1 MSQIAQQRQS
11 STTPSRW
18 HRGSESDPISRM
30 QDLLDRTFGDFGTPN
45 GMFAQDGW
53 SLPVDIEEQD
63 DAYVI
68 EAEMPGVKREDVQ
81 IEQIGNELA
90 ISGEFKE
97 KERSG
102 VLRKQTRRT
111 GQFAYRVVL
120 PEQVDTEMV
129 QAKLS
134 DGVLTVTIPKS
145 TKAAHKKIEIT
156 G

>member
-1 MSQIAQQRQS
+1 
-11 STTPSRW
+11 
-18 HRGSESDPISRM
+18 
-30 QDLLDRTFGDFGTPN
+30 
-45 GMFAQDGW
+45 
-53 SLPVDIEEQD
+53 
-63 DAYVI
+63 
-68 EAEMPGVKREDVQ
+68 VKREEVQ

-97 KERSG
+97 KEHTG

-145 TKAAHKKIEIT
+145 TKAAHKKIEIAS
-156 G
+156 